1 MKMDI
6 YKCPKLENQN
16 SFPKKAI
23 FAVLDHNAHIFVS
36 NVVFIVMIF
45 FYILR
50 KRLKDIFYITYMG
63 DSEVTKSCKKVAK
76 IFSCENCHYIT
87 SRKSSYDKH
96 LLTAKHCE
104 VTLGDKKVAK
114 SSKEIPNL
122 ICSQCCK
129 EYSSRNGLWKHK
141 KSCVRNQK
149 MPTIISQNNSTEQIK
164 LITDVVIQV
173 MKNGTNV
180 TNNNTN
186 NSHNTTNNHSN
197 NKTFNLNFY
206 LNETCKD
213 AINIGDF
220 VKTIKVQLE
229 DLEYTGRQGYAEGVT
244 NIIVNNLNSIT
255 THKRPIHCTDE
266 KREVLYIKNEGEWIK
281 EADNKPILTNAIKT
295 IANENIKQI
304 SQWTKI
310 HPDCKDAAT

>member
-1 MKMDI
+1 
-6 YKCPKLENQN
+6 
-16 SFPKKAI
+16 
-23 FAVLDHNAHIFVS
+23 
-36 NVVFIVMIF
+36 
-45 FYILR
+45 
-50 KRLKDIFYITYMG
+50 MG
-63 DSEVTKSCKKVAK
+63 DAEVTKSCKKLQK
-76 IFSCENCHYIT
+76 TFSCETCDYIT
-87 SRKSSYDKH
+87 SRRSSYDKH

-114 SSKEIPNL
+114 SSTNIPNL

-141 KSCVRNQK
+141 KSCVSNQK
-149 MPTIISQNNSTEQIK
+149 MPTIISQNNSAEQIK
-164 LITDVVIQV
+164 IITDVVV
-173 MKNGTNV
+173 EVLKNGTNV
-180 TNNNTN
+180 TNNNHN
-186 NSHNTTNNHSN
+186 NSHNTTNNNSH

-213 AINIGDF
+213 AIDIGDF
-220 VKTIKVQLE
+220 VKSIKVKLD

-255 THKRPIHCTDE
+255 RHERPIHCTDE

-281 EADNKPILTNAIKT
+281 ETDNKPILTNAIKT

-304 SQWTKI
+304 SEWTKLY
-310 HPDCKDAAT
+310 PDCRDADSKKNNLYLKIVSNAMSGGTKEECEKNYNKIIRNIVRETIIDKDNN

>member
-1 MKMDI
+1 
-6 YKCPKLENQN
+6 
-16 SFPKKAI
+16 
-23 FAVLDHNAHIFVS
+23 
-36 NVVFIVMIF
+36 
-45 FYILR
+45 
-50 KRLKDIFYITYMG
+50 MG

-76 IFSCENCHYIT
+76 IFSCENCDYIT

-104 VTLGDKKVAK
+104 VTVGDEKVAK
-114 SSKEIPNL
+114 SSQNMPNH
-122 ICSQCCK
+122 ICSQCNK
-129 EYSSRNGLWKHK
+129 EYNSRNGLWKHK
-141 KSCVRNQK
+141 KICVSNVVS
-149 MPTIISQNNSTEQIK
+149 PPIIIQNDNTEQIK
-164 LITDVVIQV
+164 LITDVVIAV

-180 TNNNTN
+180 TNTN

-213 AINIGDF
+213 AIDISDF
-220 VKTIKVQLE
+220 VKSIKVNLN
-229 DLEYTGRQGYAEGVT
+229 DLENTGRQGYVEGVT

-255 THKRPIHCTDE
+255 THERPIHCTDE

-281 EADNKPILTNAIKT
+281 ETDNKHILINAIKT

-304 SQWTKI
+304 FQWTKL
-310 HPDCKDAAT
+310 HPDCKESDSKKNNLYLKIVSNSMSGGSKEECDKNYNKIIKNIIKETTIDKDYM

>member
-1 MKMDI
+1 
-6 YKCPKLENQN
+6 
-16 SFPKKAI
+16 
-23 FAVLDHNAHIFVS
+23 
-36 NVVFIVMIF
+36 
-45 FYILR
+45 
-50 KRLKDIFYITYMG
+50 MG

-76 IFSCENCHYIT
+76 IFSCENCDYIT

-104 VTLGDKKVAK
+104 VTLGDKIVAK
-114 SSKEIPNL
+114 SSQIISTH
-122 ICSQCCK
+122 ICSQCNK

-141 KSCVRNQK
+141 KTCVSTVAS
-149 MPTIISQNNSTEQIK
+149 PPIIIQNDNTEQIK

-180 TNNNTN
+180 TNNNHN
-186 NSHNTTNNHSN
+186 NSHNTNNHSN

-213 AINIGDF
+213 AIDIGDF
-220 VKTIKVQLE
+220 VKSIKVKLD
-229 DLEYTGRQGYAEGVT
+229 DLENTGRQGYVEGVT

-255 THKRPIHCTDE
+255 THQRPIHCTDE

-281 EADNKPILTNAIKT
+281 ETDNKHILTNAIKT

-304 SQWTKI
+304 SQWTKL
-310 HPDCKDAAT
+310 HPDCKESDSKKNNLYLKIVSNAMSGGSKEECDKNYNKIIKNIIKETTIDKDYTSLLF